1 MEITLFSPNPHGII
15 SAIPSKSYAHRALI
29 CAALSDGKTE
39 ILCSRSSRDI
49 DATVSCL
56 RSLGAGIDCSD
67 AGFTVYP
74 VKNVSEFA
82 ILHPGESGSTLRFM
96 LPTAAV
102 LGTECEFVTE
112 GRLSS
117 RPLSPLSD
125 ELERHGAKVRL
136 NPVRISGK
144 IGAGEYCLDGSVS
157 SQFTTGLM
165 LALPYLGEDSTVV
178 LSGKVESKPYI
189 TLTERVLEKFGI
201 MVTEEDNAFS
211 VSEKYHSPSR
221 IKVEGDLVKRRVYA
235 LLRCAHRRYYGNG
248 T

>member
-29 CAALSDGKTE
+29 CAALSDGVTE

-56 RSLGAGIDCSD
+56 RSLGAEIDCSD

-74 VKNVSEFA
+74 VKNVPEFA

-112 GRLSS
+112 GRLS
-117 RPLSPLSD
+117 
-125 ELERHGAKVRL
+125 
-136 NPVRISGK
+136 
-144 IGAGEYCLDGSVS
+144 
-157 SQFTTGLM
+157 
-165 LALPYLGEDSTVV
+165 
-178 LSGKVESKPYI
+178 
-189 TLTERVLEKFGI
+189 
-201 MVTEEDNAFS
+201 
-211 VSEKYHSPSR
+211 
-221 IKVEGDLVKRRVYA
+221 
-235 LLRCAHRRYYGNG
+235 
-248 T
+248 